1 MAGQDPMTRAI
12 VGIEMRK
19 LNRNGIMEF
28 SETPSIEKVR
38 VNVWVVVWATF
49 VTFRVSFMVWLEMT

>member
-19 LNRNGIMEF
+19 LNKNGIMEF

-38 VNVWVVVWATF
+38 VNVWVMVWATF
-49 VTFRVSFMVWLEMT
+49 ITFRAWVMVWLEMK

>member
-19 LNRNGIMEF
+19 LNKNGIMEF

-38 VNVWVVVWATF
+38 VNVWVMVWATF
-49 VTFRVSFMVWLEMT
+49 ITFGAWVMVWLEMK